1 MTIIR
6 SAVGAAL
13 FFAVILGMRWGADA
27 IVKKAIRES
36 KDSKYSWNSSDLGIK
51 TSPAFDWQDPKY
63 QLKPNWQDSML
74 YRPNNTDNDS
84 GPKYRIR

>member
-13 FFAVILGMRWGADA
+13 FFAVLLGMRWGADA
-27 IVKKAIRES
+27 VVKKALRES

-51 TSPAFDWQDPKY
+51 TSPAFDWQDPKFKMP
-63 QLKPNWQDSML
+63 QDWQNGML
-74 YRPNNTDNDS
+74 YHSNDNDS